1 MKRTAHLN
9 QLKNV
14 YQRSSNSHDIIFI
27 ISDTSVKNNIVISV
41 SYIQRKHNIIRKT
54 VYYAMNILS
63 TEAKLFIIRCGISQ
77 ATQIQGVKQIVII
90 IDAILVVKRILNTS
104 HYLY

>member
-1 MKRTAHLN
+1 
-9 QLKNV
+9 
-14 YQRSSNSHDIIFI
+14 
-27 ISDTSVKNNIVISV
+27 
-41 SYIQRKHNIIRKT
+41 
-54 VYYAMNILS
+54 MNILS

-77 ATQIQGVKQIVII
+77 ATQIQGVKQIIII